1 MLSRR
6 TLPIRNLGTHWRSNL
21 PVLAGV
27 AIGTAVLL
35 GALLVGDSLRGSLAT
50 KASRQLNGI
59 QSAWIGTRF
68 VRQQLAGD
76 STPAILLRGTVE
88 AGDRRATNVTVVGLP
103 RKRTLFPGVAPTDG
117 ATLSDRLAVKLSAK
131 VGDPIRLTFEKPS
144 KIPRSSFVGNRSTD
158 DITLSLRSVVSA
170 TLPSH
175 DPANDFSLRPAAGAP
190 LVIYVPLDLLA
201 SRLNQSDKANA
212 IFSEQVPRRS
222 LRDVSLADRGL
233 TVRTEHV
240 QPQGRKVKDRDLPYL
255 SLESDR
261 FVIDRE
267 TAEAVERFVKSRPG
281 WRIEPT
287 VSYLA
292 ISLTANGKEIP
303 YSIITGVNP
312 SAESPLGPFLPPGV
326 AELKDDEI
334 ALLDWPASPLRNL
347 KPGDLVELTFFQ
359 PEIEADYVE
368 MRKSLRF
375 AGYVPFTGPTIDPS
389 LTPQF
394 PGITDKLTVRDW
406 KPPFKYDSTRIKPN
420 DVHELFWQDYRTTPK
435 AYLNLAT
442 AEKLFASRYGTA
454 TGLRLAPPPGTSM
467 DIAAEEFS
475 QGLLREL
482 DSAAA
487 YSFEP
492 LAERFR
498 EASKGGQDFG
508 GLFLGFSLFLIVAAL
523 LLIGLLVRLATE
535 RRGKEIGLL
544 LAVGFQPGQVRSM
557 LLMEGLLISI
567 VGSVIGAVIAVP
579 YARLLLRA
587 LVRLW
592 PDDSISTF
600 LSLHVSPMTIVIGVV
615 AGIATAMLAIV
626 LAVRKLVTVSPP
638 QLLRGSI
645 QTPESSLATPRIT
658 LPIVSAMMAIAL
670 IIAGFFLKH
679 PDAKAGCFFGSGAL
693 LLIAGLSRV
702 RNWLRGIDHRPSRT
716 RNAFAIRNARANPGR
731 SLMTVSLVAL
741 ATFLVIAVE
750 SFRRP
755 TPPATWLGAT
765 HLVECDVPLFQPFDS
780 GPGLED
786 LLTNLEKRYVE
797 SPREQ
802 STAVR
807 LSDARARLNGMTIIP
822 LRFHEGDDASCLNL
836 YQAGQP
842 SVIGFPSELFDRI
855 KPGVSAEPKEG
866 PGALVEQNSL
876 QWMLKKSV
884 GDTITLPNGRGQD
897 RAFKIVGSLTDS
909 PFQSELIIAER
920 SFKGLYP
927 TDEGFR
933 RFLLTMPQGD
943 VSDLLEAGFAANG
956 LTVTSI
962 RERIT
967 GYQAVIGAYLTLF
980 QLLGAFGLLL
990 GVAGLVVVIIRGV
1003 WERSAELAL
1012 LRAIGFNSSVVKRI
1026 VLIENASLLAIGV
1039 GVGFLAALGAVA
1051 PHAVAGGS
1059 IPILRVAT
1067 MTFGFLAIGLIASWI
1082 ATSVALRRPL
1092 IAGLRSE

>member
-6 TLPIRNLGTHWRSNL
+6 TLPIRNLRTHWRSNL

-50 KASRQLNGI
+50 KAARQLNGI
-59 QSAWIGTRF
+59 RSAWIGTRF
-68 VRQQLAGD
+68 VRQELAGD

-103 RKRTLFPGVAPTDG
+103 RTRTLFPGVAPADG
-117 ATLSDRLAVKLSAK
+117 ATLSHRLAHKLSAK
-131 VGDPIRLTFEKPS
+131 VGDPIRVTFEKPS

-170 TLPSH
+170 TLPSL
-175 DPANDFSLRPAAGAP
+175 DPANEFSLRPAAGAP
-190 LVIYVPLDLLA
+190 LVIYLPLDLLA
-201 SRLNQSDKANA
+201 SRLNQSGKANA
-212 IFSEQVPRRS
+212 ILSEQSQSRP
-222 LRDVSLADRGL
+222 LGDVGLGDRGL

-240 QPQGRKVKDRDLPYL
+240 QPQGRKVKDRELPYL

-267 TAEAVERFVKSRPG
+267 TMEAAERFVKGRPG

-292 ISLTANGKEIP
+292 IALTANGKEIP
-303 YSIITGVNP
+303 YSIISGVNP
-312 SAESPLGPFLPPGV
+312 SAESPLGPFLPAGV
-326 AELKDDEI
+326 SELRDDEI
-334 ALLDWPASPLRNL
+334 ALVDWPASPLRNL
-347 KPGDLVELTFFQ
+347 KPGDPVELAYFQ

-368 MRKSLRF
+368 IRKSFRLAGYIPF
-375 AGYVPFTGPTIDPS
+375 AGPTVDPS

-406 KPPFKYDSTRIKPN
+406 KPPFKYDSTKIKPN

-435 AYLNLAT
+435 AYVNRAT

-454 TGLRLAPPPGTSM
+454 TSLRLAPPPGISM
-467 DIAAEEFS
+467 DIAAEELS
-475 QGLLREL
+475 RGLLREL
-482 DSAAA
+482 DSAAGF
-487 YSFEP
+487 SFEQ
-492 LAERFR
+492 LAERFQA
-498 EASKGGQDFG
+498 ASKGGQDFG
-508 GLFLGFSLFLIVAAL
+508 GLFLGFSVFLIVAAL

-535 RRGKEIGLL
+535 RRGREIGLL
-544 LAVGFQPGQVRSM
+544 LAVGYQPGQVRSM
-557 LLMEGLLISI
+557 LLAEGLLISI
-567 VGSVIGAVIAVP
+567 VGSVIGGLIAVP

-587 LVRLW
+587 LIGLW

-600 LSLHVSPMTIVIGVV
+600 LSLHVSPTTIAIGVA
-615 AGIATAMLAIV
+615 AGIATAMVAIA

-638 QLLRGSI
+638 QLLRGTT
-645 QTPESSLATPRIT
+645 QTPESSQASPRIT
-658 LPIVSAMMAIAL
+658 LPIVSALMAVAL
-670 IIAGFFLKH
+670 ISAGFVLKH
-679 PDAKAGCFFGSGAL
+679 PDAQAGCFFGSGAL
-693 LLIAGLSRV
+693 LLIAGLSLL
-702 RNWLRGIDHRPSRT
+702 RNWLRGIDHRPTRT

-755 TPPATWLGAT
+755 VPPPTWLGAT
-765 HLVECDVPLFQPFDS
+765 HLVECDVPLFQPFDR
-780 GPGLED
+780 GPGLDD

-797 SPREQ
+797 SPTER
-802 STAVR
+802 STAER
-807 LSDARARLNGMTIIP
+807 LSDARQRLIGMTAVP
-822 LRFHEGDDASCLNL
+822 LRSHEGDDASCLNL
-836 YQAGQP
+836 YKAGQP
-842 SVIGFPSELFDRI
+842 GVIGFPSDLFDRI
-855 KPGVSAEPKEG
+855 RPGVPAETNEG

-884 GDTITLPNGRGQD
+884 GDTIVLPNGRGQD
-897 RAFKIVGSLTDS
+897 TAFKIVGSLTDS

-920 SFKGLYP
+920 SFKKLYP

-933 RFLLTMPQGD
+933 RFLLTMPRGD
-943 VSDLLEAGFAANG
+943 VSDLLEAGFSANG

-1012 LRAIGFNSSVVKRI
+1012 LRAIGFNSSVVKSI
-1026 VLIENASLLAIGV
+1026 VLAENAALLTIGV
-1039 GVGFLAALGAVA
+1039 GVGLLAALGSVA

-1059 IPILRVAT
+1059 IPVLRVAT
-1067 MTFGFLAIGLIASWI
+1067 MTFGFLAVGLVASWI
-1082 ATSVALRRPL
+1082 ATSLALRRPL